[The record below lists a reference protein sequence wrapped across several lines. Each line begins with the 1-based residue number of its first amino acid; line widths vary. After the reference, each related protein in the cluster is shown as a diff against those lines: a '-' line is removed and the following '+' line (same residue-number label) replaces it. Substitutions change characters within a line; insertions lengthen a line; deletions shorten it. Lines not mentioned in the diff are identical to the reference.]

1 MAVGGYGRRELLPGS
16 DLDVLLLVT
25 GRGDPAAVAD
35 AVFYPVWDA
44 GLALDHSVRTP
55 GEALSVAAG
64 DLKVALG
71 LIDAR
76 HVAGD
81 EGLTDEL
88 RAGVRDGWRKQA
100 AVRLPE
106 LAAMCRSR
114 AASVGEL
121 AHLLEPDLVQAYGG
135 LRDTLAL
142 RAVTASWIADRPR
155 TAGVDLARQWLLTV
169 RDALHR
175 TTGRRQDRL
184 LFENQD
190 DVAVA
195 LGLPD
200 ADALLRRVAEAG
212 RSIAYAS
219 DVTWRDVERTLAGL
233 RRRGRRRP
241 LVRRPLADGV
251 DEYDGEAVLAR
262 SADPVRD
269 PVLPLRAAAAAAQAG
284 LVLGPQTLARLAAE
298 CPPLPS
304 PWPPAALDALVSLL
318 GAGPGIVAVWD
329 ALEAAGL
336 VVRWFPEWERIRYRA
351 TRTPV
356 HRHTVDRHLVETAVV
371 ASRLTR
377 RVTRP
382 DLLLL
387 AALVHDLGKGVHG
400 DHSVAGEPIAVELGR
415 RVGLPSG
422 DGALLG
428 RLVRHHLLLP
438 EMATR
443 RDPDDPATLATVVD
457 AVETPEF
464 LDLLAGLTEADAT
477 AAGPVAWTSLRSR
490 LVGDLVERTRRALAG
505 GAAASAVE
513 SLVAASASAGVCRCP
528 PVGWAP
534 SLEGRVILTT
544 AHADELA
551 PADGDRAGLAV
562 EMTPPDGDGAG
573 LAAQVRPADGDGA
586 GLAVE
591 MTPPDGDG
599 AGLAAQVRPA
609 DGNGD
614 RAGLTVEVTPPD
626 GDGAGLATVT
636 VVAARE
642 PRVLGVVAGVLALH
656 RLDVRSARAHTAG
669 DAVVQVWRVVARRGE
684 GPDGVR
690 LREDVARALAGHL
703 DLTARLAARAAEWRG
718 GRVIQHARPRV
729 ELLRDVSAD
738 ATVLEVRAHDEP
750 GLLHRL
756 ATALSAQGAQ
766 GRPGAPGVEV
776 RSAVVGTLGS
786 EAIDVFYLVDGET
799 GGPLGERAEED
810 AVAAAHD
817 ALGAGRADE

>member
-1 MAVGGYGRRELLPGS
+1 MFADVPAAARQGYALVAVGGYGRRELLPGS

-55 GEALSVAAG
+55 GEALSVAG
-64 DLKVALG
+64 SDLKAALG

-81 EGLTDEL
+81 EELTDEL
-88 RAGVRDGWRKQA
+88 RAGVRDGWRRQA

-190 DVAVA
+190 DVAVR

-200 ADALLRRVAEAG
+200 ADLLLRRVAEAG
-212 RSIAYAS
+212 RAIAYAS

-233 RRRGRRRP
+233 KRRGRRRP

-262 SADPVRD
+262 GADPARD
-269 PVLPLRAAAAAAQAG
+269 AVLPLRAAAAAAQAG
-284 LVLGPQTLARLAAE
+284 LVPGPRTLARLIAE
-298 CPPLPS
+298 CPPLPE

-318 GAGPGIVAVWD
+318 GAGPGTVPVWD

-377 RVTRP
+377 RVARP

-387 AALVHDLGKGVHG
+387 AAVVHDLGKGVPG
-400 DHSVAGEPIAVELGR
+400 DHSVAGSPIAASLGQR
-415 RVGLPSG
+415 IGLSEA
-422 DGALLG
+422 DATTLG

-438 EMATR
+438 ETATR
-443 RDPDDPATLATVVD
+443 RDPDDPATLATVVE
-457 AVETPEF
+457 AVRTREF
-464 LDLLAGLTEADAT
+464 LELLACLTEADAT
-477 AAGPVAWTSLRSR
+477 AAGPVAWTPLRSR
-490 LVGDLVERTRRALAG
+490 LVGDLVERTRRALAPD
-505 GAAASAVE
+505 ASAA
-513 SLVAASASAGVCRCP
+513 VATSSVPMPVPLAGETALAGEAASAGVCRCP

-534 SLEGRVILTT
+534 SLEGRVIPTT
-544 AHADELA
+544 ARADEPPA
-551 PADGDRAGLAV
+551 SADGNGARTGSAAG
-562 EMTPPDGDGAG
+562 TH
-573 LAAQVRPADGDGA
+573 PADGDGA
-586 GLAVE
+586 WPAAEAMRPVGTGLAVE
-591 MTPPDGDG
+591 VAPPD
-599 AGLAAQVRPA
+599 
-609 DGNGD
+609 
-614 RAGLTVEVTPPD
+614 E
-626 GDGAGLATVT
+626 DGAGLATVT
-636 VVAARE
+636 VVAGRGSG
-642 PRVLGVVAGVLALH
+642 VLGVVAGVLALH

-669 DAVVQVWRVVARRGE
+669 DAVVQVWQVVARRGE

-703 DLTARLAARAAEWRG
+703 DLTTRLAARAAEWRG
-718 GRVIQHARPRV
+718 RVIQHARPQV
-729 ELLRDVSAD
+729 QLLRDVSAD

-756 ATALSAQGAQ
+756 ATALSGA
-766 GRPGAPGVEV
+766 AVDI

-786 EAIDVFYLVDGET
+786 EAIDVFYLVDGDT
-799 GGPLGERAEED
+799 GGPLGERAEQD
-810 AVAAAHD
+810 AVAAARA
-817 ALGAGRADE
+817 ALGAADADE

>member
-1 MAVGGYGRRELLPGS
+1 M
-16 DLDVLLLVT
+16 LLLVT

-55 GEALSVAAG
+55 GEALSVAG
-64 DLKVALG
+64 SDLKAALG

-81 EGLTDEL
+81 ETLTDEL

-114 AASVGEL
+114 AAGVGEL

-190 DVAVA
+190 DVAA
-195 LGLPD
+195 RLGLPD
-200 ADALLRRVAEAG
+200 ADLLLRRVAEAG

-262 SADPVRD
+262 GADPARD
-269 PVLPLRAAAAAAQAG
+269 AVLPLRAAAAAAQAG
-284 LVLGPQTLARLAAE
+284 LVPGPRTLARLVAE
-298 CPPLPS
+298 CPPLPA

-318 GAGPGIVAVWD
+318 GAGPGTVPVWD
-329 ALEAAGL
+329 ALEASGL

-377 RVTRP
+377 RVARP

-387 AALVHDLGKGVHG
+387 AAVVHDLGKGVPG
-400 DHSVAGEPIAVELGR
+400 DHSVAGQPIAVALGR
-415 RVGLPSG
+415 RIGLSES
-422 DGALLG
+422 DAATLG

-438 EMATR
+438 ETATR
-443 RDPDDPATLATVVD
+443 RDPDDPATLATVVE
-457 AVETPEF
+457 AVQTREF
-464 LDLLAGLTEADAT
+464 LELLACLTEADAT
-477 AAGPVAWTSLRSR
+477 AAGPVAWTPLRSR
-490 LVGDLVERTRRALAG
+490 LVGDLVERTRRALAVDASAG
-505 GAAASAVE
+505 SVVAAAALAGAAS
-513 SLVAASASAGVCRCP
+513 VAGSSAGVCRCP

-534 SLEGRVILTT
+534 SLEGRVIPTS
-544 AHADELA
+544 ARADER
-551 PADGDRAGLAV
+551 PASAN
-562 EMTPPDGDGAG
+562 GDGADG
-573 LAAQVRPADGDGA
+573 GASSADGDGA
-586 GLAVE
+586 GPVVE
-591 MTPPDGDG
+591 AEQG
-599 AGLAAQVRPA
+599 AGLA
-609 DGNGD
+609 
-614 RAGLTVEVTPPD
+614 VEVAPPD
-626 GDGAGLATVT
+626 EDGAGLATVT
-636 VVAARE
+636 VVAGNG
-642 PRVLGVVAGVLALH
+642 PGVLGVVAGVLALH

-718 GRVIQHARPRV
+718 RVIQHARPRV

-756 ATALSAQGAQ
+756 ATALSGA
-766 GRPGAPGVEV
+766 AVDI

-786 EAIDVFYLVDGET
+786 EAIDVFYLVDGVT

-810 AVAAAHD
+810 AVAAARA
-817 ALGAGRADE
+817 ALGGAGANGATAGE